1 MKGAIE
7 FLAGIVGQTMLVVLL
22 AGAALGLL
30 IGLMLLVDSARV
42 LRWNT
47 RLSRWIST
55 REVTQPLDAPRDI
68 KRFVYRSHRVVGV
81 LVVAGA
87 LYTLDILTF
96 GFQTGALVRA
106 FRDLGNQGVLVMA
119 FESLRLFL
127 ILGNVVAL
135 AAGAVLCFRP
145 SLLKGIESWADRSY
159 ATRASSGA
167 LDEMRYQP
175 DNWVSR
181 HPRLSGVLVTAGSVF
196 VLLRL
201 LV

>member
-1 MKGAIE
+1 MKGAID
-7 FLAGIVGQTMLVVLL
+7 FLAGIVGQTMLVVVL

-30 IGLMLLVDSARV
+30 IGLLLLVDSARV
-42 LRWNT
+42 LRWNA

-55 REVTQPLDAPRDI
+55 REATQPLDVPRDI

-106 FRDLGNQGVLVMA
+106 FRDLGNQGVLVMG

-127 ILGNVVAL
+127 ILGNIAAL

-159 ATRASSGA
+159 GTRASSGVM
-167 LDEMRYQP
+167 DEMRYQP

-181 HPRLSGVLVTAGSVF
+181 HPRLSGVLVTAGSAF
-196 VLLRL
+196 ILLRF

>member
-1 MKGAIE
+1 MKGAMD
-7 FLAGIVGQTMLVVLL
+7 FLAGIVGQTMLVVVL

-30 IGLMLLVDSARV
+30 LGLMLLVDSARV

-55 REVTQPLDAPRDI
+55 REATQPLDVPRDI
-68 KRFVYRSHRVVGV
+68 KRFVYRSHRVVGI

-106 FRDLGNQGVLVMA
+106 FRDLGNQGVLVMG

-127 ILGNVVAL
+127 ILGNVAAL

-145 SLLKGIESWADRSY
+145 SLLKGVEAWADRSY
-159 ATRASSGA
+159 APRAPSGA
-167 LDEMRYQP
+167 MDEMRYQP

-181 HPRLSGVLVTAGSVF
+181 HPRLAGVLATAGSAF
-196 VLLRL
+196 ILLRFF
-201 LV
+201 